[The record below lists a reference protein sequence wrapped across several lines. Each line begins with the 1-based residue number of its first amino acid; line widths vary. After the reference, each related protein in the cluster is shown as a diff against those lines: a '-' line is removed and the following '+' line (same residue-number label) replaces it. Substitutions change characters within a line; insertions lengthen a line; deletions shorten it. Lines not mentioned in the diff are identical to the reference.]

1 MIVFVT
7 GASAGFGAAIAR
19 AFVKGGH
26 RVVATAR
33 RKDRLQAL
41 ADELGD
47 ALLPYEL
54 DVRDRAAV
62 EAVPASLPAG
72 FAALD
77 VLVNNAGL
85 ALGVEPAQRA
95 SLDEWNTMIETNCT
109 GLAQITHAL
118 LPGMVERNRG
128 HIFNLGSAAGSW
140 PYAGGNVYGAT
151 KAFVHQ
157 FSLNLRADL
166 TGTALRVTNV
176 EPGLC
181 GGTEFSNVRFPRER
195 RKSGQNVRERTA
207 ADTRR
212 YRRLD
217 LLDRHAARPCQHQ
230 HDRADAGG
238 PIVLRFVGPTR
249 LIFPLRPTRRG
260 AHLETDL
267 GVCVPVKCAA

>member
-62 EAVPASLPAG
+62 EAVPASLPAD

-85 ALGVEPAQRA
+85 ALGIEPAQKA
-95 SLDEWNTMIETNCT
+95 NLDEWNTMIETNCT
-109 GLAQITHAL
+109 GLVQITHAL

-166 TGTALRVTNV
+166 AGTALRVTNI

-181 GGTEFSNVRFPRER
+181 GGTEFSNVRFRGNDE
-195 RKSGQNVRERTA
+195 KAAKMYENVKPLTPEDI
-207 ADTRR
+207 ADSIYWIATRPAHVNVNTIE
-212 YRRLD
+212 LMPVAQSFSA
-217 LLDRHAARPCQHQ
+217 LSVQ
-230 HDRADAGG
+230 
-238 PIVLRFVGPTR
+238 
-249 LIFPLRPTRRG
+249 RG
-260 AHLETDL
+260 
-267 GVCVPVKCAA
+267 

>member
-33 RKDRLQAL
+33 RKDRLDAL
-41 ADELGD
+41 AAELGD
-47 ALLPYEL
+47 SLLPLEL

-62 EAVPASLPAG
+62 EAVPAALPAE

-85 ALGVEPAQRA
+85 ALGVEPAQKA
-95 SLDEWNTMIETNCT
+95 SLDEWHTMIDTNCT
-109 GLAQITHAL
+109 GLVTVTHTL
-118 LPGMVERNRG
+118 LPGMIERGRG
-128 HIFNLGSAAGSW
+128 HIFNIGSVAGSY

-151 KAFVHQ
+151 KAFVRQ

-166 TGTALRVTNV
+166 LGTPLRVTDI

-181 GGTEFSNVRFPRER
+181 GGTEFSNIRYRGDDAKAASVYN
-195 RKSGQNVRERTA
+195 NVQPLMPEDI
-207 ADTRR
+207 ADTI
-212 YRRLD
+212 YWI
-217 LLDRHAARPCQHQ
+217 ATRPAHVNVNTIELMPVAQ
-230 HDRADAGG
+230 APGG
-238 PIVLRFVGPTR
+238 PTVH
-249 LIFPLRPTRRG
+249 RG
-260 AHLETDL
+260 
-267 GVCVPVKCAA
+267 